1 MRAPSILANAAA
13 KIEAPF
19 RTMSPNVI
27 RRLLW
32 LVLLV
37 VLPLPYWVFEPG
49 RAPTV
54 WLAEVC
60 AFVLAMLVA
69 EGGFVTQIVAT
80 LLVVQTLLFAG
91 LAYLLARGATR
102 LVTRLPEARR
112 TGATLAVAA
121 LLLATSLL
129 PIYRS
134 PLVAGGATVNLI
146 GLFAGR

>member
-1 MRAPSILANAAA
+1 
-13 KIEAPF
+13 
-19 RTMSPNVI
+19 MSPNLI

-37 VLPLPYWVFEPG
+37 VLPLPYWAFEAG

-60 AFVLAMLVA
+60 AFVLAMLVT
-69 EGGFVTQIVAT
+69 EGGMVTQIVAT
-80 LLVVQTLLFAG
+80 LLTAQTLLFAG
-91 LAYLLARGATR
+91 LTYLLARGTTR
-102 LVTRLPEARR
+102 LVTRLPDARR
-112 TGATLAVAA
+112 TGVTLAVAA
-121 LLLATSLL
+121 LLLGASLL

-146 GLFAGR
+146 GLFTAR